1 VYREGVTFF
10 GKFYLDH
17 FYSQLASALNR
28 PKRMWASYWAAA
40 LQHRATRTFSTP
52 KNSFSPRKTSVNVY
66 RNFFSVIL
74 LKFALKI
81 IIWVVFTNFFYLHE
95 RWKRY
100 IGVGKAIVTS
110 CRPYSFWSFVTLST
124 KLQNSTKHQNN
135 ALVKTQ
141 KLAMSLTPWDNIFRF
156 FQNLHCPKS

>member
-1 VYREGVTFF
+1 MKNEIDHLMGATNVDKKNINITELTHYHDYRNISNYLHLEQLLIINNLKVYREGVTFF

-52 KNSFSPRKTSVNVY
+52 ENSFSPRKTSVNVY

-74 LKFALKI
+74 LKFALKKI
-81 IIWVVFTNFFYLHE
+81 IRVVFTNFFYLHE
-95 RWKRY
+95 
-100 IGVGKAIVTS
+100 G
-110 CRPYSFWSFVTLST
+110 
-124 KLQNSTKHQNN
+124 
-135 ALVKTQ
+135 
-141 KLAMSLTPWDNIFRF
+141 
-156 FQNLHCPKS
+156 